1 MQNCLGIYI
10 ENNLIK
16 YAKVSK
22 DRDTF
27 KVDAFGIRFFD
38 NLNEAIKKIV
48 EETYSFTT
56 PISINLANEQYL
68 YYDIFALLSKNDI
81 QKTVETEFE
90 TFCDENK
97 YNQKAFETRYALV
110 SNVQNKERIKAIQ
123 VIVNKIELNKQKQY
137 LEKHNLSGILPIG
150 TAIASITRFEKKENV
165 LIFNIEEKTTI
176 TTIYDRQIY
185 NVETIDHGSQEVLEK
200 INRTENSMSK
210 AYEICKGTTIY
221 TANVIDDAKEQPH
234 LEDIIPTLYQISQK
248 IKEIVDESP
257 VKISTVY
264 LTGTLSVINNVD
276 LYFQEFLPSADCKIL
291 KPSIV
296 ELNVT
301 QINIKD
307 YIEVNSA
314 ISLAMQSLGEGMQS
328 LNFRKPNFMD
338 QVKQLLNADVSI
350 GKKKDKP
357 AKEGKGKGK
366 TSKLAGKLPKISLGD
381 MSMTG
386 SLDKTEVM
394 LIRVLVAI
402 ILINIIFVVFSK
414 VLYGQMD
421 KKQKEVEGLI
431 SSENAQIG
439 KINTDINS
447 LNTKNTKYTS
457 LIEELKAINDK
468 ISNIAEM
475 KNSIPNLLNRI
486 MYTIPEGVQLTS
498 IQNTTGKKISI
509 IAQASDYDQ
518 LGYFIA
524 KIKVSGILNNAV
536 SSSSQKSGDVVTV
549 TIEGELPCEKF

>member
-165 LIFNIEEKTTI
+165 LIVNMEEKTTI

-328 LNFRKPNFMD
+328 LNFRKPNFMEEL
-338 QVKQLLNADVSI
+338 KQRLSVDISI

-357 AKEGKGKGK
+357 AKEEKGKGK
-366 TSKLAGKLPKISLGD
+366 ASKLAGKLPKISLGN

-394 LIRVLVAI
+394 LIRVLIAI
-402 ILINIIFVVFSK
+402 ILINIIFVAFSK

-457 LIEELKAINDK
+457 LTEELKAINDK

-475 KNSIPNLLNRI
+475 KNSIPNLLNQI

-549 TIEGELPCEKF
+549 TIEGELP

>member
-165 LIFNIEEKTTI
+165 LIVNMEEKTTI

-338 QVKQLLNADVSI
+338 QVKQLLNADISI

-357 AKEGKGKGK
+357 AKEEKGKGK
-366 TSKLAGKLPKISLGD
+366 ASKLAGKLPKISLGN

-394 LIRVLVAI
+394 LIRVLIAI
-402 ILINIIFVVFSK
+402 ILINIIFVAFSK

-457 LIEELKAINDK
+457 LTEELKAINDK

-475 KNSIPNLLNRI
+475 KNSIPNLLNQI

-549 TIEGELPCEKF
+549 TIEGELP

>member
-1 MQNCLGIYI
+1 M
-10 ENNLIK
+10 
-16 YAKVSK
+16 
-22 DRDTF
+22 
-27 KVDAFGIRFFD
+27 
-38 NLNEAIKKIV
+38 
-48 EETYSFTT
+48 
-56 PISINLANEQYL
+56 YL
-68 YYDIFALLSKNDI
+68 
-81 QKTVETEFE
+81 
-90 TFCDENK
+90 
-97 YNQKAFETRYALV
+97 
-110 SNVQNKERIKAIQ
+110 
-123 VIVNKIELNKQKQY
+123 
-137 LEKHNLSGILPIG
+137 
-150 TAIASITRFEKKENV
+150 
-165 LIFNIEEKTTI
+165 
-176 TTIYDRQIY
+176 
-185 NVETIDHGSQEVLEK
+185 
-200 INRTENSMSK
+200 
-210 AYEICKGTTIY
+210 
-221 TANVIDDAKEQPH
+221 
-234 LEDIIPTLYQISQK
+234 
-248 IKEIVDESP
+248 
-257 VKISTVY
+257 
-264 LTGTLSVINNVD
+264 D

-338 QVKQLLNADVSI
+338 QVKQLLNADVSM

-366 TSKLAGKLPKISLGD
+366 ASKLAGKLPKISLGN

-394 LIRVLVAI
+394 LIRVLIAI
-402 ILINIIFVVFSK
+402 ILINIIFVAFSK

-421 KKQKEVEGLI
+421 KKQKDVEGLI

-457 LIEELKAINDK
+457 LTEELKAINDK

-475 KNSIPNLLNRI
+475 KNSIPNLLNQI

-549 TIEGELPCEKF
+549 TIEGELP

>member
-165 LIFNIEEKTTI
+165 LIVNMEEKTTI

-291 KPSIV
+291 KPSII

-328 LNFRKPNFMD
+328 LNFRKPNFME
-338 QVKQLLNADVSI
+338 QVKQLLNADVSM
-350 GKKKDKP
+350 GKKKDKS

-366 TSKLAGKLPKISLGD
+366 ASKLAGKLPKISLEN

-394 LIRVLVAI
+394 LIRVLIAI
-402 ILINIIFVVFSK
+402 ILINIIFVAFSK

-421 KKQKEVEGLI
+421 KKQKDVEGLI

-457 LIEELKAINDK
+457 LTEELKAINDK

-475 KNSIPNLLNRI
+475 KNSIPNLLNQI

-549 TIEGELPCEKF
+549 TIEGELP

>member
-22 DRDTF
+22 DKDDF
-27 KVDAFGIRFFD
+27 KVEAFGIRFFD
-38 NLNEAIKKIV
+38 NLNETIKKVV
-48 EETYSFTT
+48 EETYSFNT
-56 PISINLANEQYL
+56 PISINLANERYL

-110 SNVQNKERIKAIQ
+110 SNVENKERIKAIQ
-123 VIVNKIELNKQKQY
+123 VIVNKIELNKQKQF
-137 LEKHNLSGILPIG
+137 LEKHNLSGIVPIG
-150 TAIASITRFEKKENV
+150 TAITSIARFEKKENV
-165 LIFNIEEKTTI
+165 LIVNMEEKTTL
-176 TTIYDRQIY
+176 TSVYDRQIY
-185 NVETIDHGSQEVLEK
+185 NVETIDQGSQEVLEK

-248 IKEIVDESP
+248 VKETVENAP

-264 LTGTLSVINNVD
+264 LTGTLSAINNVD
-276 LYFQEFLPSADCKIL
+276 LYFQEFLPTADCKVL
-291 KPSIV
+291 KPSII
-296 ELNVT
+296 EGNVT

-314 ISLAMQSLGEGMQS
+314 IALAMQSLGEGMQA
-328 LNFRKPNFMD
+328 LNFKNPNFMD
-338 QVKQLLNADVSI
+338 QLKQKINIDISF
-350 GKKKDKP
+350 
-357 AKEGKGKGK
+357 GKGKGK
-366 TSKLAGKLPKISLGD
+366 DKPGKEKKESKIGKKLPKLSMD
-381 MSMTG
+381 FSMSG
-386 SLDKTEVM
+386 SLDKTEKM
-394 LIRVLVAI
+394 LVRTAVAI
-402 ILINIIFVVFSK
+402 LLINIIFIAFSK
-414 VLYGQMD
+414 VIYGQME
-421 KKQKEVEGLI
+421 KKQTEIESLAA
-431 SSENAQIG
+431 SENTEIG
-439 KINTDINS
+439 KINSDINS
-447 LNTKNTKYTS
+447 LNTKNTKYAS
-457 LIEELKAINDK
+457 LTEELKAINDK
-468 ISNIAEM
+468 ISNITEM
-475 KNSIPNLLNRI
+475 RNSIPNLLNQI
-486 MYTIPEGVQLTS
+486 MYSIPEGVQLTS
-498 IQNTTGKKISI
+498 IQNSTGKKITMV
-509 IAQASDYDQ
+509 AQASDYDQ

-549 TIEGELPCEKF
+549 TIEGELP

>member
-22 DRDTF
+22 DKDTF
-27 KVDAFGIRFFD
+27 KVEAFGIRFFD
-38 NLNEAIKKIV
+38 DLNETIKKIV
-48 EETYSFTT
+48 EETFSFNT
-56 PISINLANEQYL
+56 PISINLQNETYL
-68 YYDIFALLSKNDI
+68 YYDIFALLSKSDI

-110 SNVQNKERIKAIQ
+110 SNIENKEKIKAIH

-137 LEKHNLSGILPIG
+137 LEKHNLVGIVPIG
-150 TAIASITRFEKKENV
+150 TAIASIARLEKKENL
-165 LIFNIEEKTTI
+165 LIVNMEDKTTI
-176 TTIYDRQIY
+176 TTVYDRQIY
-185 NVETIDHGSQEVLEK
+185 NVEMIDQGSQEVLEK

-234 LEDIIPTLYQISQK
+234 LGDIVPTLYQICQK
-248 IKEIVDESP
+248 LKEVVQESP

-276 LYFQEFLPSADCKIL
+276 LYFQEFLPEVDCKIL

-296 ELNVT
+296 EGNIT

-314 ISLAMQSLGEGMQS
+314 ISVAMQALGEGIQS
-328 LNFRKPNFMD
+328 LNFKKLGLMN
-338 QVKQLLNADVSI
+338 QIKQMVNIDVSLGKG
-350 GKKKDKP
+350 GKK
-357 AKEGKGKGK
+357 AK
-366 TSKLAGKLPKISLGD
+366 TSTSKDGKKSIKLPKMPENFSLKGN
-381 MSMTG
+381 
-386 SLDKTEVM
+386 LDKTETM
-394 LIRVLVAI
+394 LLRVAVAI

-414 VLYGQMD
+414 ILYNQMD
-421 KKQKEVEGLI
+421 KKSQEIDGLI
-431 SSENAQIG
+431 ASENAEIG
-439 KINTDINS
+439 KINSNINS
-447 LNTKNTKYTS
+447 LNSKNTKYTA
-457 LIEELKAINDK
+457 LTEELKAVNDK

-475 KNSIPNLLNRI
+475 KNSIPNLLNQI
-486 MYTIPEGVQLTS
+486 MYIIPEGVQLTS
-498 IQNTTGKKISI
+498 IQNTTGKKMSI
-509 IAQASDYDQ
+509 IAQANDYDQ

-524 KIKVSGILNNAV
+524 KIKVDGILKNAV
-536 SSSSQKSGDVVTV
+536 SSSSQKSGDVVIV
-549 TIEGELPCEKF
+549 TIEGELP

>member
-165 LIFNIEEKTTI
+165 LIVNMEEKTTI

-421 KKQKEVEGLI
+421 KKQKDVEGLI

-549 TIEGELPCEKF
+549 TIEGELP

>member
-27 KVDAFGIRFFD
+27 KVDAFGISFFD

-48 EETYSFTT
+48 EETYSFNT
-56 PISINLANEQYL
+56 PISINLANERYL

-110 SNVQNKERIKAIQ
+110 SNVQNKEKIKAIQ

-165 LIFNIEEKTTI
+165 LIVNMEEKTTI

-185 NVETIDHGSQEVLEK
+185 NVETIDRGSQEVLEK

-234 LEDIIPTLYQISQK
+234 LEEIIPTLYQISQK
-248 IKEIVDESP
+248 IKEAVEESP
-257 VKISTVY
+257 VRISTVY
-264 LTGTLSVINNVD
+264 LTGSLSVINNVD
-276 LYFQEFLPSADCKIL
+276 LYFQEFLPTADCKIL

-338 QVKQLLNADVSI
+338 QVKQLLNADVSM

-357 AKEGKGKGK
+357 AKEGKGKA
-366 TSKLAGKLPKISLGD
+366 SKLAGKLSRISFGN

-386 SLDKTEVM
+386 RLDKTEVM
-394 LIRVLVAI
+394 LIRVLGAI
-402 ILINIIFVVFSK
+402 MLINIIFVAFSK

-457 LIEELKAINDK
+457 LTEELKAINDK

-475 KNSIPNLLNRI
+475 KNSIPNLLNQI

-549 TIEGELPCEKF
+549 TIEGELP

>member
-48 EETYSFTT
+48 EETYSFNT
-56 PISINLANEQYL
+56 PISINLANERYL

-165 LIFNIEEKTTI
+165 LIVNMEEKTTI

-338 QVKQLLNADVSI
+338 QVKQLLNADVSM

-357 AKEGKGKGK
+357 TKEGKGKGK
-366 TSKLAGKLPKISLGD
+366 TSKLAGKLPKISLGN

-402 ILINIIFVVFSK
+402 ILINIIFVAFSK

-421 KKQKEVEGLI
+421 KKQKEIEGLI

-457 LIEELKAINDK
+457 LTEELKAINDK

-475 KNSIPNLLNRI
+475 KNSIPNLLNQI

-549 TIEGELPCEKF
+549 TIEGELP

>member
-165 LIFNIEEKTTI
+165 LIVNMEEKTTI

-338 QVKQLLNADVSI
+338 QVKQLLNADVSM

-357 AKEGKGKGK
+357 DKEGKGKGK
-366 TSKLAGKLPKISLGD
+366 ASKLAGKLPKISLGN

-394 LIRVLVAI
+394 LIRVLIAI
-402 ILINIIFVVFSK
+402 ILINIIFVAFSK

-421 KKQKEVEGLI
+421 KKQKDVEGLI

-457 LIEELKAINDK
+457 LTEELKAINDK

-475 KNSIPNLLNRI
+475 KNSIPNLLNQI

-549 TIEGELPCEKF
+549 TIEGELP

>member
-123 VIVNKIELNKQKQY
+123 AIVNKIELNKQKQY

-165 LIFNIEEKTTI
+165 LIVNMEEKTTI

-185 NVETIDHGSQEVLEK
+185 NVETRDHGSQEVLEK

-549 TIEGELPCEKF
+549 TIEGELP

>member
-38 NLNEAIKKIV
+38 NLNDAIKKIV
-48 EETYSFTT
+48 EETYSFNTQ
-56 PISINLANEQYL
+56 ISINLANERYL

-81 QKTVETEFE
+81 QKTVETEFQ

-110 SNVQNKERIKAIQ
+110 SNIQNKERIKAIQ

-137 LEKHNLSGILPIG
+137 LESHNLSGILPIG

-165 LIFNIEEKTTI
+165 LIVNMEEKTTI

-185 NVETIDHGSQEVLEK
+185 NVETIDNGSQEVLEK
-200 INRTENSMSK
+200 INRAENSMSK
-210 AYEICKGTTIY
+210 AYEICKETTIY
-221 TANVIDDAKEQPH
+221 TANVIDDSKEQPH
-234 LEDIIPTLYQISQK
+234 LEDIVPTLYQISQK
-248 IKEIVDESP
+248 VKEIVEESP

-276 LYFQEFLPSADCKIL
+276 LYFQEFLPTSDCKIL
-291 KPSIV
+291 KPSII
-296 ELNVT
+296 ESTAT

-338 QVKQLLNADVSI
+338 QIKQVLNTDISLGNKKEKKVES
-350 GKKKDKP
+350 GKEKD
-357 AKEGKGKGK
+357 
-366 TSKLAGKLPKISLGD
+366 SKSTKKLPKISID
-381 MSMTG
+381 NV
-386 SLDKTEVM
+386 SLKGQLDQTETI
-394 LIRVLVAI
+394 LLRVAI
-402 ILINIIFVVFSK
+402 AIVLINIIFIAFSK
-414 VLYGQMD
+414 TLYSQMN
-421 KKQKEVEGLI
+421 KKQEDVELSI
-431 SSENAQIG
+431 ASENAQVA
-439 KINTDINS
+439 KIDTYIDS
-447 LNTKNTKYTS
+447 LTSKDKKYTA
-457 LIEELKAINDK
+457 LTEELKAINDK

-475 KNSIPNLLNRI
+475 KNSIPNLLNQI

-498 IQNTTGKKISI
+498 IQNTTGKQIAI

-549 TIEGELPCEKF
+549 KIEGELPWEKF

>member
-48 EETYSFTT
+48 EETYSFNT
-56 PISINLANEQYL
+56 PISINLANERYL

-165 LIFNIEEKTTI
+165 LIVNMEEKTTI

-338 QVKQLLNADVSI
+338 QVKQLLNADVSM

-357 AKEGKGKGK
+357 TKEGKGKGK
-366 TSKLAGKLPKISLGD
+366 TSKLAGKLPKISLRN

-402 ILINIIFVVFSK
+402 ILINIIFVAFSK

-421 KKQKEVEGLI
+421 KKQKEIEGLI

-457 LIEELKAINDK
+457 LTEELKAINDK

-475 KNSIPNLLNRI
+475 KNSIPNLLNQI

-549 TIEGELPCEKF
+549 TIEGELPWEKF